1 METELSMSSLTSK
14 VAMIMGAVVVST
26 DKIAALK
33 SRFPRA
39 EGCRIQRCRSGY
51 AGLHRQS

>member
-1 METELSMSSLTSK
+1 MSSLISK
-14 VAMIMGAVVVST
+14 VAMIIGAAVVAT